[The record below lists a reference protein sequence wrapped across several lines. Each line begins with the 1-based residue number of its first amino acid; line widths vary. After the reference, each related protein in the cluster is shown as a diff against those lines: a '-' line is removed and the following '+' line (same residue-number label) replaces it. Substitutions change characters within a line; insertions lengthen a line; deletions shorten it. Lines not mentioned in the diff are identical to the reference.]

1 MTAVSKSLISAGIVS
16 GVAIPECLLP
26 CRRRRRRR
34 TRRSRLNKAYSTKVN
49 GVLINVLY
57 IVETVVKMNCNYA
70 HKT

>member
-26 CRRRRRRR
+26 CRRRRRR
-34 TRRSRLNKAYSTKVN
+34 TRRSRLNKAYSTEVN